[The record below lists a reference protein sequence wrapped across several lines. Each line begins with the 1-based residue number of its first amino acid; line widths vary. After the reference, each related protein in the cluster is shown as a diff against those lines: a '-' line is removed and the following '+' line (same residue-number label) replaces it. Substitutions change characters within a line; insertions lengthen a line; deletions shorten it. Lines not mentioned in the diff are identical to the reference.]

1 MSKSKSGAKE
11 KNNMKWWQ
19 LSLFGVGCT
28 IGTGFF
34 LGSGLAIKMAG
45 PAILLAFLI
54 AALGTYFVYDALS
67 KMTSQ
72 EPLKGGFRSY
82 AKKAYGRWAGFS
94 SGWVYWSSEVLI
106 MGSQLTALSIFSRFW
121 FPNIPLWI
129 FTAIYA
135 VLGLTIILIGVKVLN
150 RLENILAI
158 LKISAITMFI
168 VIALLALFG
177 VIEGDRPIQFPNS
190 ANEIIPHGTIG
201 LWSAVI
207 FAFYAFGGIEILGL
221 MATKLKD
228 PSEAPKAG
236 KVMLFTLMFIY
247 VLSIGLAVM
256 MVSWNEFNTKEST
269 FVVALNAYHLPFIP
283 HFFNAALIIAGFSTM
298 TASLYG
304 VTSVLET
311 LGEEEDAPACFAK
324 KGKLKVPLW
333 TLIITMLG
341 ITASIVSALVLP
353 DKIYE
358 WVTTAAGLMLLYNW
372 LFILASSR
380 KILELKLKEKIM
392 YTIGALFILIAVSGT
407 LFHDTSRPGFFISLA
422 FIGVIGIIT
431 FILSFKWRK
440 EKTKEKSKSK
450 VLKPWPTA

>member
-1 MSKSKSGAKE
+1 MGKSKSGAKE

-34 LGSGLAIKMAG
+34 LGSGLAIKMTG
-45 PAILLAFLI
+45 PAVLLAFII

-72 EPLKGGFRSY
+72 EPLQGGFRSY
-82 AKKAYGRWAGFS
+82 AKKAFGKWAGFS

-121 FPNIPLWI
+121 FPNVPLWI

-135 VLGLTIILIGVKVLN
+135 ALGLMVILIGVKVLN
-150 RLENILAI
+150 KLENILAI
-158 LKISAITMFI
+158 LKISAILMFV
-168 VIALLALFG
+168 VIAFLAIFG
-177 VIEGDRPIQFPNS
+177 VIDGDRPIQFPNS
-190 ANEIIPHGTIG
+190 QKELLPHGLIG
-201 LWSAVI
+201 LWSSVI

-221 MATKLKD
+221 MATKLKN

-256 MVSWNEFNTKEST
+256 MVSWNKFNTKEST
-269 FVVALNAYHLPFIP
+269 FVVALDTYHLAFVP

-304 VTSVLET
+304 VTSVLVT
-311 LGEEEDAPACFAK
+311 LGKEGDAPACFSK
-324 KGKLKVPLW
+324 KGKLKVPLAAL
-333 TLIITMLG
+333 LITILG

-353 DKIYE
+353 DQIYE

-380 KILELKLKEKIM
+380 KILELKTKEKIM
-392 YTIGALFILIAVSGT
+392 YSIGALFILIAVSGT
-407 LFHDTSRPGFFISLA
+407 LFHKTSRPGFFISLA

-431 FILSFKWRK
+431 LIIQLKTNK
-440 EKTKEKSKSK
+440 EKKKSKKK